1 MANRPT
7 MAAVRELAGWKEPVV
22 VATTANVDVATGGL
36 LTIDGVVTVAGGRV
50 LVKDQTDASE
60 NGIYLASAGEWYR
73 APDAMSS
80 RNIDRGLMVWVQS
93 GTTNTGTVWR
103 FTTLSPDVGTDDI
116 NLVLMEFGSGIGE
129 APLDGNQYG
138 RQDGDWTLIE
148 ADVEYAT
155 VAETRAAAAG
165 LKVLT
170 VNLIED
176 AAALV
181 PLTDGA
187 TIAVDWDS
195 GVNFSVTLE
204 GNRVLGNPT
213 NGQPGTWRTFIVTQ
227 DGTGSRTLSYGDQYK
242 FEGGNEPVLTTA
254 AGSVD
259 VLSMLCISATNFF
272 VWSSGDMKA

>member
-1 MANRPT
+1 MTRPT

-22 VATTANVDVATGGL
+22 VATTTNIDVATGGL
-36 LTIDGVVTVAGGRV
+36 LTIDGVVTVAGDRV
-50 LVKDQTDASE
+50 LVKNQTDASE

-80 RNIDRGLMVWVQS
+80 RNIDRGLMVWVQA
-93 GTTNTGTVWR
+93 GTANIGTVWR
-103 FTTLSPDVGTDDI
+103 FTTLNPDIGTDNI
-116 NLVLMEFGSGIGE
+116 GLVLMDFGSGIGE
-129 APLDGNQYG
+129 APIDGNQYG
-138 RQDGDWTLIE
+138 REDGDWTLIE

-181 PLTDGA
+181 ALTDDA

-227 DGTGSRTLSYGDQYK
+227 DGVGTRTLSYGNQYK

-259 VLSMLCISATNFF
+259 VLSMFCVSATNFF